1 MLFLLSA
8 LILGLEAAS
17 LPSSQY
23 GFKTGKHVL
32 AKVDYAR
39 QGKHGRLHLSRR
51 GRNDKEWDGT
61 SIETSGPNL
70 SSPGGVFQRAN
81 QPADKDQTEGEF
93 NPMTRGFVQSRL
105 NQGSKPS
112 RISEPK
118 SLTEPFRKVTGS
130 PEDGPDEFGFFIG
143 SGISGP
149 RGRFTSK
156 STVFNQPASSPE
168 GDEPTTSKH

>member
-23 GFKTGKHVL
+23 GFETGKLVL
-32 AKVDYAR
+32 AKVDSAR
-39 QGKHGRLHLSRR
+39 QGKHDRLHLSRR
-51 GRNDKEWDGT
+51 GRNDKGWDG
-61 SIETSGPNL
+61 IENSGPTL
-70 SSPGGVFQRAN
+70 SSPGGAFQGAN
-81 QPADKDQTEGEF
+81 QPADNDQIEGEF
-93 NPMTRGFVQSRL
+93 NPMTRGFVQSSL